1 MLSRIEKGFLL
12 SKAVVSVALTV
23 FVFKE
28 MNKKYLPRPMRFRLI
43 SKFQL
48 CFIGEGK
55 FSYPFLK
62 SIAYLS
68 VQIGDVNLTIATV
81 EV

>member
-23 FVFKE
+23 FVFKQ
-28 MNKKYLPRPMRFRLI
+28 MNKNDLPCPMHFRLI
-43 SKFQL
+43 SKLQL

-55 FSYPFLK
+55 FSYPF
-62 SIAYLS
+62 
-68 VQIGDVNLTIATV
+68 
-81 EV
+81 

>member
-1 MLSRIEKGFLL
+1 MLSRIEKLFLF

-23 FVFKE
+23 FVFKL
-28 MNKKYLPRPMRFRLI
+28 MNKNDLPCPMRFRLI

-55 FSYPFLK
+55 LSYPFR
-62 SIAYLS
+62 SLS
-68 VQIGDVNLTIATV
+68 RTCQYKLAT
-81 EV
+81 

>member
-1 MLSRIEKGFLL
+1 
-12 SKAVVSVALTV
+12 
-23 FVFKE
+23 
-28 MNKKYLPRPMRFRLI
+28 MNKNDLFCPMRFRLI

-48 CFIGEGK
+48 CFIGQGK

-81 EV
+81 EI